1 MEVQNTPDVNVVD
14 SDQIVV
20 YLMKLHYESST
31 KIWAGQEEGSIL
43 SLYTCVYN
51 NVKRVHGE
59 ATITTVRFHTEE
71 LVQILSSR
79 SLVLKSSGSTIRI
92 AAAAALELLNNQ
104 VTFLSSFW

>member
-1 MEVQNTPDVNVVD
+1 MTLGHSNVSGYV
-14 SDQIVV
+14 
-20 YLMKLHYESST
+20 LHTKL
-31 KIWAGQEEGSIL
+31 L

-51 NVKRVHGE
+51 NVKRGHGV
-59 ATITTVRFHTEE
+59 ATIRGISTVRFHTEE